1 MMSTYY
7 RSCAYK
13 MIQGKSFHRG
23 TRYSFHWGIFKGYQ
37 IDQNNKMG
45 SKTGQNDE
53 QRVPYKMIIIAN

>member
-1 MMSTYY
+1 
-7 RSCAYK
+7 

-53 QRVPYKMIIIAN
+53 KRVPYKMIIIAN